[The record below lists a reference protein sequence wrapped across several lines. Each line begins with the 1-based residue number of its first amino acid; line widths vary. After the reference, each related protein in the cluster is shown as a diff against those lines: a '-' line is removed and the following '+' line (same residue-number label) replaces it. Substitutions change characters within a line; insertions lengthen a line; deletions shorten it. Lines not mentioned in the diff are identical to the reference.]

1 MLSDMQHMLCRQRE
15 QVEIAKSKGM
25 TACCRPPLILP
36 FFHSGVAEILPK
48 GSVLPRPGMQHPSLI
63 RFASAVFIP
72 FVEAHPPIPILGQHN
87 R

>member
-1 MLSDMQHMLCRQRE
+1 MLSDMQRRLCRQPE
-15 QVEIAKSKGM
+15 QVEIAKSEGM

-48 GSVLPRPGMQHPSLI
+48 GSVLPRPGMQHPPLI
-63 RFASAVFIP
+63 RFASVVVIP
-72 FVEAHPPIPILGQHN
+72 IVEAHPLIPILGQHN